1 LKQLKS
7 YKISEILYWVISVVA
22 LYEAI
27 NGFKTGSSKA
37 YIFLG
42 FFFFSVFMALF
53 RRHYRIKNKKK

>member
-1 LKQLKS
+1 MKS

-27 NGFKTGSSKA
+27 IGFKTGSSKA
-37 YIFLG
+37 YLFLG

-53 RRHYRIKNKKK
+53 RRHYRKKNENK